1 MAIPMV
7 TPSRS
12 LSGEELEVDEQLA
25 EMLEPWNLNPDD
37 FRGREFETRE
47 EVQSVKRKLGAKR
60 GYQFEK
66 LFDDQLTDA
75 YHYNIFPN
83 VTISFAGAE
92 YIGFQR
98 MRPHRR
104 DPERHSYDNF
114 MYLSHGAAAR
124 IGMTKPEERR
134 FFEYGTELMNRQIA
148 DQDLAIST
156 GQQLGLSSRGYRGV
170 RLAGQESRVQR
181 FHDVLEEY
189 LEGDRP

>member
-7 TPSRS
+7 TPSHS

-37 FRGREFETRE
+37 FKGREFETRE
-47 EVQSVKRKLGAKR
+47 EVQTVKRKLGAKR
-60 GYQFEK
+60 SYQFGE

-92 YIGFQR
+92 YIGLQR

-124 IGMTKPEERR
+124 IGMTKQEERR
-134 FFEYGTELMNRQIA
+134 I
-148 DQDLAIST
+148 
-156 GQQLGLSSRGYRGV
+156 
-170 RLAGQESRVQR
+170 
-181 FHDVLEEY
+181 
-189 LEGDRP
+189 